1 MALSGILT
9 MIRLFLFILLFCIYS
24 NCGFANTRL
33 DLTDGVFFCGQS
45 ESSSE
50 YNLCNPYE
58 FCDGVIGASPN
69 ESVFFPNIKKNL
81 FSDYQIIDEIKS
93 NGFYFTEANLLF
105 LIRKDNLFLSI
116 LRI

>member
-1 MALSGILT
+1 
-9 MIRLFLFILLFCIYS
+9 MIRLLLFILLFCIYNS
-24 NCGFANTRL
+24 SGVANTL
-33 DLTDGVFFCGQS
+33 LGLTDGVFLGCKS

-58 FCDGVIGASPN
+58 FCDGVISISSN
-69 ESVFFPNIKKNL
+69 EQVFFPNIKSNL
-81 FSDYQIIDEIKS
+81 FSDFQSIDDIKS
-93 NGFYFTEANLLF
+93 NGFYITEANLLF